1 MRLGASKVNFDYDAA
16 IDEMK
21 AKAEECVK
29 QVRHLE
35 KLRDMRFSVYW
46 DGYRQRSHGTTA
58 WEGLS
63 PSSRECIRAGIAA
76 LDAFDEQR
84 RTEAMNAQV
93 CGPLEAAG

>member
-1 MRLGASKVNFDYDAA
+1 VSFDYDAA

-21 AKAEECVK
+21 AKARECDQQVK
-29 QVRHLE
+29 HLE

-63 PSSRECIRAGIAA
+63 PSSRECIRAGVEA
-76 LDAFDEQR
+76 LDNLDEKR
-84 RTEAMNAQV
+84 RTVAMNAQV